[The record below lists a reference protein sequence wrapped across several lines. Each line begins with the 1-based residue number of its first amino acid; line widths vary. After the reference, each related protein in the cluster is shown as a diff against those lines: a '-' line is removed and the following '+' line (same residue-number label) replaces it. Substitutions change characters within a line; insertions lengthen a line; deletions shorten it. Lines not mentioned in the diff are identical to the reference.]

1 MRVKPA
7 SNTLTITKVEG
18 ATRQTDAA
26 IEAFTRG
33 HFDIAMTLAGA
44 AEGMLHGTSG
54 LHMSSF
60 LLDMIPKGEKSGW
73 IAEIN
78 RQRDWLKHAAGP
90 EVLTLEEWQAA
101 QIIVRAVTKLEKWT
115 PRMEEFK
122 AWFVNEYQ

>member
-1 MRVKPA
+1 MEPA
-7 SNTLTITKVEG
+7 NNTLTITKVEG

-26 IEAFTRG
+26 IEAFMRG

-44 AEGMLHGTSG
+44 AEGMLHSTSG

-60 LLDMIPKGEKSGW
+60 LLDLVPKTEKTGW
-73 IAEIN
+73 FAEIN

-90 EVLTLEEWQAA
+90 ALEEWQAA
-101 QIIVRAVTKLEKWT
+101 QMIARAATKLEKWT

-122 AWFVNEYQ
+122 AWFMNEHETT